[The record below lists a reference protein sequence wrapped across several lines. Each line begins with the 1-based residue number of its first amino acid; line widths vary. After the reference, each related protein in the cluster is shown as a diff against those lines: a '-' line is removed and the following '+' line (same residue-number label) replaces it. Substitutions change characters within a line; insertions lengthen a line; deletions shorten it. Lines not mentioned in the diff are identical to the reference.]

1 MEPLAQVSILPPAV
15 AVMAKVP
22 GMAVVKTRLHQSLG
36 AERATELYR
45 CFLLDRLDA
54 VASLRDII
62 GVVAFTPPE
71 AETLMRALAPPA
83 LRLAPQRGAD
93 LGERLSNI
101 LTDLLDQGHIAALAV
116 DSDSPTLPM
125 AYVAEA
131 AKLLSD
137 ARCDVVLGP
146 CEDGGY
152 YLVGLR
158 CPQPALFEGIPWST
172 DAVFAMTLDKA
183 RAQGLSVHVLPHWF
197 DVDTESDLQRLH
209 ADITVSAHGPQRT
222 YAFVRQLYQPV
233 KAATGASLT
242 QDTAARGG
250 HCP

>member
-1 MEPLAQVSILPPAV
+1 MSSLPPAV
-15 AVMAKVP
+15 AVMTKVP
-22 GMAVVKTRLHQSLG
+22 GMTVVKSRLHESLG

-45 CFLLDRLDA
+45 CFLLDRLGA
-54 VASLRDII
+54 VAALRDIS
-62 GVVAFTPPE
+62 GAVAFTPPE
-71 AETLMRALAPPA
+71 AEALMRTLAPSA
-83 LRLAPQRGAD
+83 LTLVPQRGMD

-101 LTDLLDQGHIAALAV
+101 LADLLGRGHAGAIAV

-131 AKLLSD
+131 AKVLCSG
-137 ARCDVVLGP
+137 RCDVVLGP

-158 CPQPALFEGIPWST
+158 VPQPALFEGIPWST

-183 RAQGLSVHVLPHWF
+183 RARGLSVHLLPQWF
-197 DVDTESDLQRLH
+197 DVDTEADLRRLH
-209 ADITVSAHGPQRT
+209 ADMKTSTHSPRRT
-222 YAFVRQLYQPV
+222 YAFVQQLYRSPI
-233 KAATGASLT
+233 ATPSASPT
-242 QDTAARGG
+242 QGTAVEEG

>member
-1 MEPLAQVSILPPAV
+1 MEPVVRMSALPPAV

-22 GMAVVKTRLHQSLG
+22 GMAVVKSRLHESLG
-36 AERATELYR
+36 EERATELYR

-54 VASLRDII
+54 VATLRNIA

-83 LRLAPQRGAD
+83 LRLVRQRGAD
-93 LGERLSNI
+93 LGERLSRI
-101 LTDLLDQGHIAALAV
+101 LTELLDRGHAGAIAV

-131 AKLLSD
+131 AKILSGS
-137 ARCDVVLGP
+137 RSDVVLGP

-152 YLVGLR
+152 YLVGVR

-183 RAQGLSVHVLPHWF
+183 RARGLSVHVLPRWF
-197 DVDTESDLQRLH
+197 DVDTEADLRRLH
-209 ADITVSAHGPQRT
+209 VEMTGSSHGPQRT
-222 YAFVRQLYQPV
+222 YGFIRQLYKPAIAV
-233 KAATGASLT
+233 PGASLT
-242 QDTAARGG
+242 QDRAAGEGR
-250 HCP
+250 CP